1 MAFEAGHLQR
11 AASPASSGRA
21 SPVYPR
27 SRGRADEGKELSGRQ
42 SQFAKLP
49 PCRDLQGRTGK
60 IKVIADTRRG

>member
-27 SRGRADEGKELSGRQ
+27 SRGRADDGKDLSSGQ
-42 SQFAKLP
+42 SNFAKQP
-49 PCRDLQGRTGK
+49 PVVTCRAEQER
-60 IKVIADTRRG
+60 